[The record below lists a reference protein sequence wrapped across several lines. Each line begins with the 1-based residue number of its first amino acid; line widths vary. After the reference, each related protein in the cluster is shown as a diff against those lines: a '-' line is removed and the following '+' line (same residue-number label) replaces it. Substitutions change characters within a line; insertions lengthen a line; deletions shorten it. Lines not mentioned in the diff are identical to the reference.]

1 MVTAEPAKRLFFAL
15 WPTEA
20 QRNALAGATLDTVRS
35 GGGRPV
41 PSLSL
46 HTTLSFLGSVPER
59 RIQDLGSI
67 ARRVAGAS
75 AVGAAPL
82 LLEFDHIEYWK
93 KPRILC
99 VVAQGESPQVLA
111 LADALAKEAVGA
123 GFNPDLK
130 PFRPHVTLARKV
142 SHPIPTTNMDP
153 VVWRLTEFAL
163 VESRTEP
170 GGSAYRVLASFPWR
184 SEERRVGKECRP

>member
-1 MVTAEPAKRLFFAL
+1 MVTAEPAKRVFFAL

-20 QRNALAGATLDTVRS
+20 QRNALADATLDAVRS
-35 GGGRPV
+35 SGGRPV
-41 PSLSL
+41 PSLNL

-59 RIQDLGSI
+59 RIQDLDSI

-75 AVGAAPL
+75 ASGAAPL
-82 LLEFDHIEYWK
+82 LLKFDQVEYWK
-93 KPRILC
+93 KPQILC

-111 LADALAKEAVGA
+111 LADALAKETAGA

-142 SHPIPTTNMDP
+142 SHPIRTTGMDP
-153 VVWRLTEFAL
+153 VVWRFTEFAL

-170 GGSAYRVLASFPWR
+170 GGSAYRILASFAWAPH
-184 SEERRVGKECRP
+184 EGLDP

>member
-46 HTTLSFLGSVPER
+46 HTTLNFLGSVPER
-59 RIQDLGSI
+59 RIQDLSSI

-184 SEERRVGKECRP
+184 SHEGLDP

>member
-1 MVTAEPAKRLFFAL
+1 MVTAEPAKRVFFAL

-20 QRNALAGATLDTVRS
+20 QRNALADATLAAVS
-35 GGGRPV
+35 SSGGRPV

-67 ARRVAGAS
+67 ARSVAS
-75 AVGAAPL
+75 AASASGAVPL
-82 LLEFDHIEYWK
+82 VLKFDQVEYWK
-93 KPRILC
+93 KPHILC
-99 VVAQGESPQVLA
+99 VVAQGESPLVLA
-111 LADALAKEAVGA
+111 LADALAKETAGA

-142 SHPIPTTNMDP
+142 SRPTPTTDMDP
-153 VVWRLTEFAL
+153 VVWRFTEFAL

-170 GGSAYRVLASFPWR
+170 GGSAYRVVASFAMGAP
-184 SEERRVGKECRP
+184 